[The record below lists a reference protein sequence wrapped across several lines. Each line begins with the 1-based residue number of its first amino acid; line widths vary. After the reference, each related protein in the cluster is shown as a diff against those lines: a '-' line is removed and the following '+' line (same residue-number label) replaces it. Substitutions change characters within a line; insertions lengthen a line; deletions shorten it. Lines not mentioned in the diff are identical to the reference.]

1 LYAVGKAV
9 APVEEKVSIVG
20 KEATQLLKPKHWH
33 HIMALMYP
41 ANGRSPDA
49 RPGSEELRMHDLYTQ
64 GCAVWAALAACDNEL
79 RQFWKVSSGGKS

>member
-20 KEATQLLKPKHWH
+20 KEATQLLKPRHWQ

-41 ANGRSPDA
+41 EGGRSADA
-49 RPGSEELRMHDLYTQ
+49 TPGSEARRMHELYTQ

-79 RQFWKVSSGGKS
+79 RQFWKVSSGGES